1 MKNLFL
7 IRHAKSSWDDMSLKD
22 FDRPLNE
29 RGHRDA
35 EDMANRLKNKEII
48 FDKILSSPAKR
59 AQTTARYFHDI
70 LEVEA
75 TKLELVANIYQA
87 YEGDIIKLIQNTS
100 SSINNL
106 AIFGH
111 NPTFTILANKF
122 GDNYIMNVPTCGII
136 SVNFE
141 TELWSNF
148 LNAQRKMLF
157 FDFPKNK

>member
-35 EDMANRLKNKEII
+35 EDMANRLKNKEIV

>member
-22 FDRPLNE
+22 FDRSLNE

-35 EDMANRLKNKEII
+35 EDMANRLKNKEIV

>member
-35 EDMANRLKNKEII
+35 EDMANRLKNKEIV

-141 TELWSNF
+141 TELWSDF